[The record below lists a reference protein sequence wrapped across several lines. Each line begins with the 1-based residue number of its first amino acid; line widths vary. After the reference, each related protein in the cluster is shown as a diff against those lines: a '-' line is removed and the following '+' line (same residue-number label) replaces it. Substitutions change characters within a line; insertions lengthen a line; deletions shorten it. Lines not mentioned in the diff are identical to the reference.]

1 MNPPASP
8 WRPLKTRVF
17 RDLLLANFVSDI
29 GAFMQGV
36 GAAWLMVSLKAGPLN
51 IALIQTASAL
61 PFFLLVLPAGAVGDI
76 VDRRRLILVTEWWML
91 AAALVLAVLTFLGM
105 MTPWLLLALTFLLSA
120 GDACEA
126 PSWRAVLP
134 ELVQREDFASA
145 SALNGIEFNLARA
158 VGPALAG
165 LLVAAAGA
173 GTAFAV
179 NAVSFL
185 GVIVVILRWKRPA
198 RQSTAPAET
207 LGGATV
213 AAFRYVRHSPA
224 IRIVLV
230 WVGTVMFFASALMA
244 LLPVVAHRL
253 SGSSLGYGLLLA
265 FFGSGAVAG
274 AMVMPRLRARFSTPS
289 VLSLALAALS
299 AALLATG
306 AVRSLPTLCA
316 FLIFGGAAW
325 IVFISTL
332 NTMMQQ
338 LAPSWVRARV
348 LAAFLLVFQGSVALG
363 SIVWGL
369 AAERRGLLFALTL
382 ASAGTAA
389 SILLRFV
396 ARLPNA
402 DLDVTPWVHWNAPP
416 GSPPTGADDGPVL
429 VTVEYRVDQ
438 EHAAT
443 FLEAV
448 HRLGRLRRRDG
459 ASRWGIFR
467 DTETPDRYVET
478 FVVSSWAE
486 HLRQHERSVHADRP
500 VEEAVHGSARE
511 KPTVRHL
518 LYARRDES
526 RSSG

>member
-1 MNPPASP
+1 M
-8 WRPLKTRVF
+8 
-17 RDLLLANFVSDI
+17 
-29 GAFMQGV
+29 
-36 GAAWLMVSLKAGPLN
+36 
-51 IALIQTASAL
+51 
-61 PFFLLVLPAGAVGDI
+61 
-76 VDRRRLILVTEWWML
+76 
-91 AAALVLAVLTFLGM
+91 
-105 MTPWLLLALTFLLSA
+105 
-120 GDACEA
+120 
-126 PSWRAVLP
+126 
-134 ELVQREDFASA
+134 
-145 SALNGIEFNLARA
+145 
-158 VGPALAG
+158 
-165 LLVAAAGA
+165 
-173 GTAFAV
+173 

-230 WVGTVMFFASALMA
+230 WAGTVMFFASALMA

-265 FFGSGAVAG
+265 FFGSGAVGG

-306 AVRSLPTLCA
+306 AVRSLPALCA

-369 AAERRGLLFALTL
+369 AAERRGIPFALTL

-416 GSPPTGADDGPVL
+416 GSLQTGAGDGPVL
-429 VTVEYRVDQ
+429 VTVEYRVDP

-500 VEEAVHGSARE
+500 VEEAVQGSARE